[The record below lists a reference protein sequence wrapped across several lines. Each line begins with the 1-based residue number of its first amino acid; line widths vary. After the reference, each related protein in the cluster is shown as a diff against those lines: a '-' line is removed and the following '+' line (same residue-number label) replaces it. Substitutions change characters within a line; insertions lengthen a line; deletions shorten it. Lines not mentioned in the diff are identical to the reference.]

1 VVEEMNQTI
10 VVLLMLLILSSL
22 MRTARNSKISTKDR
36 YIEFYK
42 QKIIDE
48 EKSTTSDG
56 VKVFASLT
64 VLLIDIAIIYFS
76 IQAIFSLVE

>member
-1 VVEEMNQTI
+1 MNQTI